1 MPDPSASSGEPRLG
15 PIRQRQRALPSTT
28 PASAPSLAKNTAPAR
43 PPAAARPKAPPAP
56 PAKAVGDYEV
66 GYGKP
71 PKVSQFKPGPDP
83 RRPKGR
89 KPGSKNRANVIIAM
103 MESPTSVRTP
113 DGEVKTI
120 TTAEAMARK
129 LREIAFSGELAALS
143 KAFELYHKASPP
155 APPPDATSIAGRPDS
170 PAELAAT
177 DQAMLAWY
185 AAELAARGSEA
196 QAADEPT
203 DATGDDPA
211 DEEPQ
216 P

>member
-15 PIRQRQRALPSTT
+15 PIRQRQRALTSTT

-56 PAKAVGDYEV
+56 PAKAVGDYEI

-113 DGEVKTI
+113 DGGLKTI
-120 TTAEAMARK
+120 TTAEAMALK
-129 LREIAFSGELAALS
+129 LREAALRGEWAALN
-143 KAFELYHKASPP
+143 KAVELYMKAVPP
-155 APPPDATSIAGRPDS
+155 TPPSAETGAPALPDS
-170 PAELAAT
+170 PAELAAA

-185 AAELAARGSEA
+185 AAELAARGTQV
-196 QAADEPT
+196 QAADGPT
-203 DATGDDPA
+203 DPTGDDPA